1 MKITDPEI
9 IKTGEKDLI
18 DAVKDDLDW
27 DALKDILKDKI
38 SQAVLESKDGQI
50 IVHDNQVA
58 FKINFELKLSGSL
71 MFDRE
76 GNYLPEDE
84 DLKNAALEDLQE
96 DGVQDAPEP
105 DTELSEED
113 IDGILQE
120 SRDFWNQNEA
130 PAAQE

>member
-130 PAAQE
+130 PAAEE